1 MARFRRTDRHVEDG
15 VLPRGPAPADGV
27 TAPRSRAGVQ
37 HGLQVA
43 DQLDLLRV
51 ILALRRREDDLVDQG
66 AGGLQRLGRIGGAE
80 PLLQLRNVL
89 SVDLRQ
95 TGMQRGWSRPGL
107 GDGETQR

>member
-1 MARFRRTDRHVEDG
+1 MARFRRTDEYVEDE
-15 VLPRGPAPADGV
+15 VVPRGAARAGV
-27 TAPRSRAGVQ
+27 GAAPRSRAGVQ

-51 ILALRRREDDLVDQG
+51 ILALGRREDDRVDQG
-66 AGGLQRLGRIGGAE
+66 AGSFECLARIGGAE